1 MFKAITLIENNPDD
15 NNILL
20 SEHGLS
26 IYVEVNG
33 VKILFDTGKSG
44 DFINNAEKLNVD
56 LSNIDY
62 LLLSHGHYDHSG
74 GFKKLVD
81 RIGDPF
87 KLVVGNGFFN
97 EKYKLMGNNT
107 YRYNGNPFNK
117 DFIKQNN
124 ISVTCINEH
133 IFYINE
139 NIMIFS
145 NFKRSNDF
153 EIQNKFFRIKK
164 NEDYILDD
172 FSDEIVL
179 AVKKNEGLI
188 VILGCSHVGVV
199 NILETIMKRTGLP
212 IYGII
217 GGSHL
222 VEADEER
229 VSKTIEFFKENNIKI
244 IAMSHCTG
252 ESTIEKL
259 KTEFEEKFVYN
270 NTGNVIEEV

>member
-1 MFKAITLIENNPDD
+1 MFKATTLIENNPDD
-15 NNILL
+15 NNTLL

-26 IYVEVNG
+26 IYIEVEEM
-33 VKILFDTGKSG
+33 KILFDTGKSG

-81 RIGDPF
+81 GIGSPF
-87 KLVVGNGFFN
+87 KLIVGDGFFS
-97 EKYKLMGNNT
+97 EKYKLMDNNT
-107 YRYNGNPFNK
+107 YRYRGNPFNK
-117 DFIKQNN
+117 DFINENN
-124 ISVTCINEH
+124 ISLTCINED

-145 NFKRSNDF
+145 NFKRNNDF
-153 EIQNKFFRIKK
+153 EIQNKLFRIKK
-164 NEDYILDD
+164 NEEYILDD

-188 VILGCSHVGVV
+188 VILGCSQVGVV
-199 NILETIMKRTGLP
+199 NILETITKRTGIP
-212 IYGII
+212 IYAII

-222 VEADEER
+222 VEADDER
-229 VSKTIEFFKENNIKI
+229 VSKTIEFLKENNIEI

-252 ESTIEKL
+252 EYAIEKL
-259 KTEFEEKFVYN
+259 KNEFKDKFVYN
-270 NTGNVIEEV
+270 NTGNIIKTI

>member
-15 NNILL
+15 NNTLL

-26 IYVEVNG
+26 IYIEVDEM
-33 VKILFDTGKSG
+33 KILFDTGKSG

-81 RIGDPF
+81 RIGNSF
-87 KLVVGNGFFN
+87 KLIIGKGFFN
-97 EKYKLMGNNT
+97 EKYKLMDNNT

-117 DFIKQNN
+117 DFINKNN
-124 ISVTCINEH
+124 ISLTCINED

-139 NIMIFS
+139 DIMIFF
-145 NFKRSNDF
+145 NFKRNNDF
-153 EIQNKFFRIKK
+153 EIQNKLFRIKK

-179 AVKKNEGLI
+179 AVKKDEGLI
-188 VILGCSHVGVV
+188 IILGCSHVGVV
-199 NILETIMKRTGLP
+199 NILETIMKRIGLP

-252 ESTIEKL
+252 EIAIEKL
-259 KTEFEEKFVYN
+259 KNEFKDKFVYN
-270 NTGNVIEEV
+270 NTGNIMNL

>member
-1 MFKAITLIENNPDD
+1 MFKATTLIENNSDDD
-15 NNILL
+15 NTLL

-26 IYVEVNG
+26 IYVEADG

-44 DFINNAEKLNVD
+44 DFIKNAEKLNID
-56 LSNIDY
+56 LNNIDC

-81 RIGDPF
+81 RIGNPF
-87 KLVVGNGFFN
+87 KLIIGDGFFN
-97 EKYKLMGNNT
+97 EKYKLMNNNT
-107 YRYNGNPFNK
+107 YRYNGNPFDEDYINK
-117 DFIKQNN
+117 NN
-124 ISVTCINEH
+124 ISVTCINED
-133 IFYINE
+133 IFYVNE

-145 NFKRSNDF
+145 NFKRNNDF
-153 EIQNKFFRIKK
+153 EIQNKLFRIKK

-229 VSKTIEFFKENNIKI
+229 VSETIEFFKENNIKI

-252 ESTIEKL
+252 EIAIEKL
-259 KTEFEEKFVYN
+259 KNEFKDKFIYN
-270 NTGNVIEEV
+270 NTGNIMNL

>member
-15 NNILL
+15 NNTLL

-26 IYVEVNG
+26 IYIEVDEM
-33 VKILFDTGKSG
+33 KILFDTGKSG

-74 GFKKLVD
+74 GFKILVD
-81 RIGDPF
+81 RIGSPF
-87 KLVVGNGFFN
+87 KIIVGDGFFN
-97 EKYKLMGNNT
+97 EKYKLMDNNT
-107 YRYNGNPFNK
+107 YRYNGNPFDEDYINK
-117 DFIKQNN
+117 NN
-124 ISVTCINEH
+124 ISVSYVKEDV
-133 IFYINE
+133 FYINE

-145 NFKRSNDF
+145 NFKRNNDF

-164 NEDYILDD
+164 NEEFILDN

-179 AVKKNEGLI
+179 AVKKNEGLMI
-188 VILGCSHVGVV
+188 ILGCSHVGVV
-199 NILETIMKRTGLP
+199 NILETIMKRTGMP

-229 VSKTIEFFKENNIKI
+229 VSETIEFFKENNIKI

-252 ESTIEKL
+252 EIAIEKL
-259 KTEFEEKFVYN
+259 KNEFKDKFVYN
-270 NTGNVIEEV
+270 NTGNIINL